1 MHDGKDNDSEDTGLT
16 WANLVPLPGIG
27 GLGGT
32 SKSG

>member
-1 MHDGKDNDSEDTGLT
+1 MHGGKDEDTGLT
-16 WANLVPLPGIG
+16 WASLVPLPGTG